1 MTKTLQT
8 SKTPSSKHHESETT
22 SFSDQCNAAKLL
34 FARPPLLGSCTAS
47 CCRNFSFFGRPGA
60 VQSERRFEGAD
71 LVYILHP
78 ALCWDFLV
86 GYSGCHYVL
95 LHVFF
100 RGGTL
105 GLVSYLHISDRK
117 NLIERS
123 DDLVDFHF
131 MATSLLTS
139 PLELFPPAGPL
150 RHRFFSGRR
159 ETLQA

>member
-1 MTKTLQT
+1 MIAWDLKQNQTQNLQITAKMTKTLQT

-86 GYSGCHYVL
+86 GCSGCHYVL
-95 LHVFF
+95 LHV
-100 RGGTL
+100 
-105 GLVSYLHISDRK
+105 
-117 NLIERS
+117 
-123 DDLVDFHF
+123 
-131 MATSLLTS
+131 
-139 PLELFPPAGPL
+139 LFPGGGHFVIGIVLAY
-150 RHRFFSGRR
+150 
-159 ETLQA
+159 